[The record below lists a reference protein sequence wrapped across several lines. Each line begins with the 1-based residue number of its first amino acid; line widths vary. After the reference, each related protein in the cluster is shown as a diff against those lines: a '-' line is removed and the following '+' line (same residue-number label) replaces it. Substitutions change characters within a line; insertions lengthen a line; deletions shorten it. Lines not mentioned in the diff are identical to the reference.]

1 MDHEFGSSALFDGA
15 VEDPC
20 KLADD
25 DLVSCF
31 GWAVGEATP
40 SSSPGVGAPFGGGGG
55 VQCPPGPHGAQRN
68 VDEVQAQLMAAHH
81 RIVLA
86 RVRERQVRV
95 EEDERR
101 AGPNEL
107 ERALL
112 HYPGAPVIIVPR
124 GEARRRRQYGSAHEH
139 RAPVDLAVGARAHVQ
154 KVAMRLRELHP
165 EGHVAWLS
173 TPEFL
178 KHFHSP

>member
-1 MDHEFGSSALFDGA
+1 MASEVLSLARFWGVKKVFLPQCPPCTSGLNWVGPRGMDHEFGSSALFDGA

-81 RIVLA
+81 RQQKKQY
-86 RVRERQVRV
+86 VRDL
-95 EEDERR
+95 EDK
-101 AGPNEL
+101 
-107 ERALL
+107 
-112 HYPGAPVIIVPR
+112 
-124 GEARRRRQYGSAHEH
+124 
-139 RAPVDLAVGARAHVQ
+139 VG
-154 KVAMRLRELHP
+154 
-165 EGHVAWLS
+165 G
-173 TPEFL
+173 
-178 KHFHSP
+178 